1 MNTQPVNIF
10 SSQFFLRLEAALIK
24 LLCIFALSFC
34 ASIQFAVADVYPSK
48 PIRLVLGYAPGGVAD
63 ITARLVAQKMSETLG
78 QQVIVD
84 NRPSAGGIVAGEVV
98 ATAEPDGY
106 TLLHMNYGNAV
117 SAAIFKKLPYD
128 IRTDFEPIS
137 AMGFFDI
144 VVTVDGGSDIKTI
157 QDFIAK
163 ARANPYKYNVGTV
176 SVGSGQH
183 MAATL
188 FKSMLNLPIEIIPY
202 KSTSALFMGLQ
213 SKDVAVAFE
222 VISPSLPLIKAT
234 SIRAIS
240 VSSSKRSPNLPDVPT
255 LSEAGVK
262 GYSVLAWNGVAAP
275 AKTPKKIIEQLNKA
289 INQALKSPEVRA
301 KFRDLGIE
309 PRGGSPEDF
318 KLILNNEIV
327 KWNKLVDDLQMEK
340 Q

>member
-1 MNTQPVNIF
+1 MHTQPVKIF
-10 SSQFFLRLEAALIK
+10 TFEFFVKFFCL
-24 LLCIFALSFC
+24 FALSIGGSLQS
-34 ASIQFAVADVYPSK
+34 AMADVYPSK

-144 VVTVDGGSDIKTI
+144 VVSVDGRSDIKSI
-157 QDFIAK
+157 QDFIVK
-163 ARANPYKYNVGTV
+163 ARANPYKYNIGTV

-188 FKSMLNLPIEIIPY
+188 FKTILNLPVEIIPY

-213 SKDVAVAFE
+213 SQDIAVAFE
-222 VISPSLPLIKAT
+222 VISPSLSLIKAS
-234 SIRAIS
+234 SIKAIA
-240 VSSSKRSPNLPDVPT
+240 VSSSRRSANLPDVPT
-255 LSEAGVK
+255 LSESGVK

-275 AKTPKKIIEQLNKA
+275 AKTPKKIIDQLNKA
-289 INQALKSPEVRA
+289 VNLALNNPEVRA

-309 PRGGSPEDF
+309 PKGGSPEDF
-318 KLILNNEIV
+318 KLILNNEIS
-327 KWNKLVDDLQMEK
+327 KWNKLVDELQMEK

>member
-1 MNTQPVNIF
+1 MTACMAKIF
-10 SSQFFLRLEAALIK
+10 KLQFLMKFLSLF
-24 LLCIFALSFC
+24 IFAFC
-34 ASIQFAVADVYPSK
+34 GLIEFANADVYPNK

-98 ATAEPDGY
+98 ATADPDGY

-137 AMGFFDI
+137 AMGFFD
-144 VVTVDGGSDIKTI
+144 VVISVDGGSDVKSI

-188 FKSMLNLPIEIIPY
+188 FKSMLNLPVEIIPY

-213 SKDVAVAFE
+213 SKDVTVAFE
-222 VISPSLPLIKAT
+222 VISPSLPLIKAS

-240 VSSSKRSPNLPDVPT
+240 VSSSKRNFNLPDVPT
-255 LSEAGVK
+255 LSESGVK
-262 GYSVLAWNGVAAP
+262 GYNVLAWNGLAAP
-275 AKTPKKIIEQLNKA
+275 AKTPKKIIDQLNKA
-289 INQALKSPEVRA
+289 VNLALKSPEVRA
-301 KFRDLGIE
+301 KFKDLGIE
-309 PRGGSPEDF
+309 PKGGSPEEF
-318 KLILNNEIV
+318 KQILNNEIL